1 MRRLRI
7 LALLTA
13 VLLAVPGFGM
23 AQTET
28 PEMRIDI
35 SGGEVLPGLAAVIT
49 VIAPEDGTCSI
60 GILDADGKQIAVVA
74 ADALTHAAQT
84 EVSFVHSRCLFR
96 IETAAIVGHGELQ
109 RSVRKFSRDAEVLRL
124 SVVDGVRGKFADDAQ
139 GRVQ

>member
-60 GILDADGKQIAVVA
+60 GILDADGQQIAVRQDTTPFTGTVPG
-74 ADALTHAAQT
+74 TG
-84 EVSFVHSRCLFR
+84 SRFR
-96 IETAAIVGHGELQ
+96 
-109 RSVRKFSRDAEVLRL
+109 
-124 SVVDGVRGKFADDAQ
+124 RGSGAWQ
-139 GRVQ
+139 WR